1 VNKAVDD
8 NVTWS
13 CGGVMEVALHDNMIL
28 HLHIYL
34 ATRGGVRE
42 KILTVLT
49 NGGMAY
55 GHAGEMGTQ
64 CIGKPY
70 GGEL

>member
-1 VNKAVDD
+1 
-8 NVTWS
+8 
-13 CGGVMEVALHDNMIL
+13 MEVALHDNMIL

-34 ATRGGVRE
+34 AARGGVRE